1 MNNTQIKLDLLCSK
15 DKYRPN
21 LQNIYFDPSGYAV
34 ATDGHILAAVPF
46 AKLQEI
52 YNADFSPLGGRYL
65 SPDVWKQLNKKN
77 NLVYSITPEA
87 VELTSGTYKTI
98 NPDQVGTFVNW
109 QNILPSI
116 NTDKITAPGLFGIN
130 CKLAQTLQ
138 DCFGAQHLA
147 FFNTSSN
154 EISNKA
160 FVCSFDGCLGLLM
173 PVMIQIEEYTGAT
186 IETIEAI
193 KTAKMMQGVT
203 I

>member
-1 MNNTQIKLDLLCSK
+1 MNTTHIKLDLLCSK
-15 DKYRPN
+15 DKYRTN

-34 ATDGHILAAVPF
+34 ATDGHILVAVPF

-52 YNADFSPLGGRYL
+52 YNIDFSPRAGRYL

-87 VELTSGTYKTI
+87 VELTSGTYKTTSS
-98 NPDQVGTFVNW
+98 DQVGTFVNW
-109 QNILPSI
+109 QNVVPSI
-116 NTDKITAPGLFGIN
+116 NTDKITAPALFGIN

-138 DCFGAQHLA
+138 ECFGGQHLA
-147 FFNTSSN
+147 FFNTSDN
-154 EISNKA
+154 EISNKS